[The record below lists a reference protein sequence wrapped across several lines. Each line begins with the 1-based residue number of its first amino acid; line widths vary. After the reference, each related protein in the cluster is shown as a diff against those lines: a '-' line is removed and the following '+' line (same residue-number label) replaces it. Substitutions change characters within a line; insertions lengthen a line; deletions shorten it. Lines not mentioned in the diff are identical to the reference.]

1 MNRDVVH
8 GEVEVLGIEC
18 RKNAEVVVAIQI
30 RRCEDLGSIVRL
42 DGGPCQQGRDV
53 LDVGAFEKS
62 WFHCHWPTGPE
73 NATIVTT
80 EQKEKIK
87 TIKDRIK

>member
-8 GEVEVLGIEC
+8 GEVKVVGVER
-18 RKNAEVVVAIQI
+18 RKDAEVVVAIQI

-53 LDVGAFEKS
+53 LDVGALGRS
-62 WFHCHWPTGPE
+62 RFHRHWPKGPG
-73 NATIVTT
+73 NATIVTK
-80 EQKEKIK
+80 EQRQRKEV
-87 TIKDRIK
+87 RYC